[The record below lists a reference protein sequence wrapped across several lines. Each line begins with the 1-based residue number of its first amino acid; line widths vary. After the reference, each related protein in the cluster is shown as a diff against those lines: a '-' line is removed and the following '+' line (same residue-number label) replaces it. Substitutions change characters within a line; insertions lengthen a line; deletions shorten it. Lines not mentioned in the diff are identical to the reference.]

1 MSNPSLSASA
11 GVDTSQP
18 ERPPLDLRLLPA
30 AAFAW
35 LLAWVATGFPPLAWW
50 LVGCCLL
57 AATGALVWARQIDRS
72 GRDNRVSA
80 GALGAIA
87 VAAAAGLLVSGT
99 AAARAEARVPES
111 ITLAASDGY
120 RVELHA
126 VVTSLPKR
134 DAQSIRVRVTTLAI
148 DGQPAEA
155 PVLLFLPASEQDASA
170 LEIGTELLVAA
181 KLQTVPA
188 GDRVVALA
196 FAREPALVAAAPNS
210 LLAAGN
216 ELRSSFVDL
225 ARELPGPGGAL
236 VPGLAVGDE
245 RLVDADLDAAMKVS
259 SLTHLTAVSGSNIAL
274 IVTVVIGLGRLA
286 GWKRAVRL
294 AAAGAVV
301 AGFVLLVTPQGSVIR
316 ATAMALLVLVLDAT
330 SRPVQGPP
338 VLSLAVIVLLAA
350 DPWLARD
357 YGFALSAAATA
368 GLLLGT
374 RPLAT
379 WLERWLPPPIALL
392 IAVPLAAQLAC
403 QPILLLLEPSLPL
416 YGVAA
421 NLLAA
426 PAAPVATVIGLAA
439 CLVAVVVPP
448 LGQVLVWIA
457 WLPAQWIGLIAETT
471 TGLPFA
477 SIPWLDGALGATV
490 FILVLAAIVLVAAR
504 LGGERWRR
512 VRSLVAAVLT
522 VTLAV
527 IVAVAAG
534 VAALRSRDLPSDWR
548 LVACNVG
555 QGDALLLSAAGATI
569 LIDTGDD
576 AALLHDCLDE
586 FGVERIDL
594 LILSHFDND
603 HSGALAGLRIP
614 VAAAWL
620 PDTKEAREEPDAL
633 RLELSGATLHFGAA
647 GDALAIGDLTLHA
660 LSPRP
665 GTSGTPSR
673 DEGNDGSLVVHAVPN
688 ADCEVS
694 CFSTLLLGDVG
705 AEAQR
710 RILRS
715 SVSLVA
721 TVVKVSHHGS
731 ADQSAEFYAAVGAQL
746 GIVSVG
752 DNNYGHPRD
761 EALQQLAEAGTAWL
775 RTDKHGHL
783 AVFIRDDALTTWT
796 SIS

>member
-1 MSNPSLSASA
+1 MTEQSRAGASTA
-11 GVDTSQP
+11 AEPASELP
-18 ERPPLDLRLLPA
+18 RLDLRLLPA
-30 AAFAW
+30 AAVAW
-35 LLAWVATGFPPLAWW
+35 LLAWAATGFPHLAWW
-50 LVGCCLL
+50 IAGGCGLTVVVAL
-57 AATGALVWARQIDRS
+57 ALSRQSRAPRFVRWSTGAI
-72 GRDNRVSA
+72 
-80 GALGAIA
+80 GAIA
-87 VAAAAGLLVSGT
+87 VAAAAGLLVTGI
-99 AAARAEARVPES
+99 AGARAESRVPEA
-111 ITLAASDGY
+111 IALAASDGV
-120 RVELHA
+120 RVELHV
-126 VVTSLPKR
+126 VVTSLPKG
-134 DAQSIRVRVTTLAI
+134 DAQSIRVRVTTLAA
-148 DGQPAEA
+148 DGQAAEA
-155 PVLLFLPASEQDASA
+155 PVLLFLPATEQDASA
-170 LEIGTELLVAA
+170 LEIGTELLVEV
-181 KLQTVPA
+181 KLQAVPP

-196 FAREPALVAAAPNS
+196 FARDPAVVTAAPNP

-225 ARELPGPGGAL
+225 ARELPAPGGSL

-245 RLVDADLDAAMKVS
+245 RLVDAELDAAMKVS

-274 IVTVVIGLGRLA
+274 IVTVVVGLGRLA

-330 SRPVQGPP
+330 SRPVQGAP

-350 DPWLARD
+350 DPWLSRD

-374 RPLAT
+374 RPLAN

-403 QPILLLLEPSLPL
+403 QPILLLLEPALPL

-426 PAAPVATVIGLAA
+426 PAAPIATVIGLAA
-439 CLVAVVVPP
+439 CLMAVIAPP

-457 WLPAQWIGLIAETT
+457 WLPAQWIGLIAETAT
-471 TGLPFA
+471 SLPFA
-477 SIPWLDGALGATV
+477 SIPWLDGALGAAA
-490 FILVLAAIVLVAAR
+490 FILVLVAILLVAGG
-504 LGGERWRR
+504 LGGEQWRR
-512 VRSLVAAVLT
+512 ARSVVAVMLSL
-522 VTLAV
+522 TLAV

-534 VAALRSRDLPSDWR
+534 IAATRSRDLPSDWR

-555 QGDALLLSAAGATI
+555 QGDALLLRAAGATI
-569 LIDTGDD
+569 LIDTGED
-576 AALLHDCLDE
+576 AALLHDCLSE
-586 FGVERIDL
+586 FGAERIDL
-594 LILSHFDND
+594 LVLSHFDKD
-603 HSGALAGLRIP
+603 HSGALAELRIP
-614 VAAAWL
+614 VIAAWL
-620 PDTKEAREEPDAL
+620 PDTKEAREEPDTL

-665 GTSGTPSR
+665 GALGAPSR

-688 ADCEVS
+688 PECVAS

-705 AEAQR
+705 EEAQR

-715 SVSLVA
+715 NVSLGA

-731 ADQSAEFYAAVGAQL
+731 ADQSAEFYAAVGAEL

-752 DNNYGHPRD
+752 ENDYGHPRA
-761 EALQQLAEAGTAWL
+761 EALQYLADAGTAWL
-775 RTDKHGHL
+775 RTDEHGHL
-783 AVFIRDDALTTWT
+783 VLFIRDGVLTTWT
-796 SIS
+796 SMS